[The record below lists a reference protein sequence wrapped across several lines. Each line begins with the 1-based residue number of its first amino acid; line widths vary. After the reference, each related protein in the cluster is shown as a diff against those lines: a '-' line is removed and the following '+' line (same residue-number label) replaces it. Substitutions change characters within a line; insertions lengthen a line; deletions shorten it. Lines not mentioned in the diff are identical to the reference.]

1 MKKILLILLLLCSLT
16 LQAQKFD
23 FKAQPYIVPTVDLS
37 VLTAT
42 TAYWVYADKVEPDKV
57 IHFMFGY
64 FCTSA
69 MNRLLQPLDLPKGLK
84 IGVPVLVFGGLAV
97 FKELSDSQFDKRDL
111 YAGLLGSGISAIS
124 FTFTYTIHYKKHI
137 KLQ

>member
-1 MKKILLILLLLCSLT
+1 MLLLCSLT
-16 LQAQKFD
+16 LHAQKFD
-23 FKAQPYIVPTVDLS
+23 FKAQPYIIPATDLS

-42 TAYWVYADKVEPDKV
+42 TAYWIYSDNVQPDKV
-57 IHFMFGY
+57 IHFLFGY
-64 FCTSA
+64 FATSA
-69 MNRLLQPLDLPKGLK
+69 MNRLLQPLDLSKGLK

-124 FTFTYTIHYKKHI
+124 FNLTYTIKYKTAIVPKR
-137 KLQ
+137 K